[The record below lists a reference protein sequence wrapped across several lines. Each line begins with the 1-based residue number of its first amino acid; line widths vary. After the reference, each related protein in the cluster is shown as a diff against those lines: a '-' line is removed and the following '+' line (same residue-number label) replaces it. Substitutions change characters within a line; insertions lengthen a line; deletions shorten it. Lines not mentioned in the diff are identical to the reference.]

1 MLCAAR
7 RKTLAAQDGT
17 ARLRFKRHAVGLAA
31 LIANYFETL
40 AFRSATSLFRA
51 AKILAA
57 RVAARFA
64 ALRMAQSALAIII
77 LLSFSKWEGVSA
89 LGAIDFQV
97 WHDCLPRKDIL
108 RVCLLVGKF
117 TAAREACTGI

>member
-1 MLCAAR
+1 MLCTAR
-7 RKTLAAQDGT
+7 RKTLAAQNRT
-17 ARLRFKRHAVGLAA
+17 TRLRLERHAVGLAA
-31 LIANYFETL
+31 LIADYFEPL
-40 AFRSATSLFRA
+40 AFRSATSLLRA
-51 AKILAA
+51 AKICAA
-57 RVAARFA
+57 RVTARFA
-64 ALRMAQSALAIII
+64 ALRMTQSALAIII

-97 WHDCLPRKDIL
+97 WHDCLPRKAIL